1 MWLEYKHQ
9 TFVWIFFRGGQRSAD
24 LCRMMCIII
33 NDRDAIYASFILEN
47 VCLHRRKQKGLQ
59 EYLLLK
65 SLSQGQA
72 QWQRVHSKHCAVRVH
87 SGRHP

>member
-33 NDRDAIYASFILEN
+33 NDRDAIYASFILETSVCTAESRKACKN
-47 VCLHRRKQKGLQ
+47 VFF
-59 EYLLLK
+59 
-65 SLSQGQA
+65 
-72 QWQRVHSKHCAVRVH
+72 
-87 SGRHP
+87 